1 MKQLTAA
8 LGLLFLLGACGVDGA
23 PTPPE
28 PKPKPQ
34 SGVTLSGSAR
44 VGVSAKL

>member
-8 LGLLFLLGACGVDGA
+8 LCLLMFLTACGVAGA

-28 PKPKPQ
+28 PKPQ
-34 SGVTLSGSAR
+34 SSVTLSGSAR
-44 VGVSAKL
+44 VGVSTKL

>member
-8 LGLLFLLGACGVDGA
+8 LGLLVFLAACGVDGA

-28 PKPKPQ
+28 PKPQ
-34 SGVTLSGSAR
+34 SGVTIGGDAR
-44 VGVSAKL
+44 VGVTTKL